1 VKVRSVTF
9 NNHRRDFCVRVG
21 GRVQRYP
28 YARLEDPPG
37 AGDSVVEAVPDPEIA
52 NEGFVY
58 RTASG
63 RTGTVHAEQVLDYNE
78 DPRYLRDM
86 LLYELT
92 LAARARVADA
102 GLSRREVARR
112 LGTSPAQLYRLLD
125 QTNTRKSVDRMLGLL
140 AVLDLDVRMTV
151 RPKAPRRRM
160 RAPSA
165 PA

>member
-1 VKVRSVTF
+1 VKVRGVTF
-9 NNHRRDFCVRVG
+9 SNHRRDFCVRVG
-21 GRVQRYP
+21 GRVQRYS
-28 YARLEDPPG
+28 YARLEDPPE

-58 RTASG
+58 RTASC
-63 RTGTVHAEQVLDYNE
+63 RTGTVHAEQVLDYNQ
-78 DPRYLRDM
+78 DPRYLRDT

-92 LAARARVADA
+92 LAARARIADA

-125 QTNTRKSVDRMLGLL
+125 QTNKRKSMDRMLGLL

-151 RPKAPRRRM
+151 CPKAPRRRM
-160 RAPSA
+160 RAPAA